1 MDRCGYTDFLPFSIP
16 EEFAYTCVNPEW
28 NQGREPSFG
37 DPTAKINPYTVR
49 KDTVVIPVGGYVV
62 IQFLADNPGYWF
74 MHCHVETH
82 LREGMAVIINETHG
96 SQTPP
101 PDGMRTCG
109 NFTWELED
117 FYDRTQHPGP
127 RVSPGAASKTAAIT
141 TAVLLSVM
149 LSFLMMDTRFN

>member
-1 MDRCGYTDFLPFSIP
+1 MGTPPQL
-16 EEFAYTCVNPEW
+16 EYTCVNPEW

-49 KDTVVIPVGGYVV
+49 KDTVMIPSGGYVV

-74 MHCHVETH
+74 MHCHNEVHTIG
-82 LREGMAVIINETHG
+82 GMAVIINETHG

-117 FYDRTQHPGP
+117 FYDKIQHPGP

-141 TAVLLSVM
+141 TGVLLSVM
-149 LSFLMMDTRFN
+149 LSFLMMDAWFN

>member
-1 MDRCGYTDFLPFSIP
+1 MIP
-16 EEFAYTCVNPEW
+16 A
-28 NQGREPSFG
+28 
-37 DPTAKINPYTVR
+37 
-49 KDTVVIPVGGYVV
+49 GGYVV

-74 MHCHVETH
+74 MHCHVDTH

-117 FYDRTQHPGP
+117 FYDKIQHPGP

-141 TAVLLSVM
+141 TGVLLSVM
-149 LSFLMMDTRFN
+149 LSFLILDA